1 VRRSHDAQGGL
12 GNTSSQLLP
21 QIEIGVP
28 GAGHGVSRCESRK
41 IDVDRLPLRR
51 ARAAAF
57 SLFALLLIL
66 SVPKEVAAAMSA
78 SPAAAHAG
86 SLAFWLALLGV
97 LLSFAAGVALTLWTR
112 SRHRDDALRDA
123 RYRAVLE
130 QSPNGVLIVDAASMR
145 VVDANPALLGSL
157 GYSHEEIVGIPAAQ
171 ILADETGDAETLAG
185 RLRSPDPRLPT
196 PLRQRCRNGGSLEV
210 EATGFP
216 MTLGERPVLAFTL
229 SDVSLKR
236 KIEAQL
242 LEKQQHLDH
251 LAHHD
256 QLTGLPNRHYL
267 AHHLPG
273 AIEEAKRS
281 GTMLAVLFLDLDR
294 FKDINDSRG
303 HETGDKLL
311 KTVAERVRATVR
323 REDMVVRMGGD
334 EFVVILQAVRRAEL
348 IHEMAARINEAL
360 SAPVIVD
367 GRPLVATVSIGVSLF
382 PRDGVD
388 LGELLRHSDAA
399 MYQAKDRGRNNFQLF
414 SPIMAR
420 KIRERVAVEASLRA
434 ALERRQF
441 DVHYQ
446 PIIDIGSNRVM
457 GLEALLRWKHPTQ
470 GYILPGRFIDVAEE
484 TGLIVPVG
492 EFVLQRVMQDAAYW
506 RKSGAAAVP
515 VAVNISAVQLQRS
528 NLHDKISALA
538 RAHDVSP
545 GMLQLELTEST
556 MFERR
561 ESRGGES
568 RRDAISQ
575 LRDLGVSIVIDDFGT
590 GYSSLGY
597 LKQWHVDY
605 LKIDRS
611 FVRDLVTDMSDLA
624 IVGAIIAIA
633 RHLNIRVVA
642 EGIEGWQQLEKLR
655 QLGCG
660 LAQGYLFAKPAPASQ
675 CLRLLSGV
683 PLKFTDEGAQAADL
697 ELVPSLAGTGS

>member
-1 VRRSHDAQGGL
+1 VLVIWLRVAM
-12 GNTSSQLLP
+12 
-21 QIEIGVP
+21 IGTVLAAIA
-28 GAGHGVSRCESRK
+28 AG
-41 IDVDRLPLRR
+41 
-51 ARAAAF
+51 AAF
-57 SLFALLLIL
+57 
-66 SVPKEVAAAMSA
+66 AMRF
-78 SPAAAHAG
+78 
-86 SLAFWLALLGV
+86 LE
-97 LLSFAAGVALTLWTR
+97 R
-112 SRHRDDALRDA
+112 RRHHTARDA

-130 QSPNGVLIVDAASMR
+130 QSPNGVLIVDAENLR
-145 VVDANPALLGSL
+145 VVDANPALLRSL
-157 GYSHEEIVGIPAAQ
+157 GYS
-171 ILADETGDAETLAG
+171 ADEVRGLTLHQIFADESDDAAALNNK
-185 RLRSPDPRLPT
+185 LRNPDPRMPT
-196 PLRQRCRNGGSLEV
+196 PLRQRCKNGHSLEV

-216 MTLGERPVLAFTL
+216 MRLDERPVLSFTV
-229 SDVSLKR
+229 SDVTLKR
-236 KIEAQL
+236 KIESQF
-242 LEKQQHLDH
+242 LEKHQHLDH

-256 QLTGLPNRHYL
+256 QLTGLPNRLYL

-273 AIEEAKRS
+273 AIEEAKRA

-303 HETGDKLL
+303 HETGDRLL
-311 KTVAERVRATVR
+311 RTVAERVRETVR
-323 REDMVVRMGGD
+323 SEDIVVRMGGD
-334 EFVVILQAVRRAEL
+334 EFIVILQGVRNTDL
-348 IHEMAARINEAL
+348 IHQLASRINEAL

-382 PRDGVD
+382 PRDGQD
-388 LGELLRHSDAA
+388 MGELLRHSDTA

-414 SPIMAR
+414 SPVMAR

-434 ALERRQF
+434 ALERGQL

-492 EFVLQRVMQDAAYW
+492 EFVLQRVMQDATYW
-506 RKSGAAAVP
+506 RRAGATAVP

-528 NLHDKISALA
+528 DLREKILSLTQ
-538 RAHDVSP
+538 AHDMSP
-545 GMLQLELTEST
+545 GMLQLELTESA

-561 ESRGGES
+561 ESRSGES

-660 LAQGYLFAKPAPASQ
+660 LAQGYLFAKPSPAAQ

-683 PLKFTDEGAQAADL
+683 PLKFTEEGAMPAEFEDTTPDL
-697 ELVPSLAGTGS
+697 TAKVG